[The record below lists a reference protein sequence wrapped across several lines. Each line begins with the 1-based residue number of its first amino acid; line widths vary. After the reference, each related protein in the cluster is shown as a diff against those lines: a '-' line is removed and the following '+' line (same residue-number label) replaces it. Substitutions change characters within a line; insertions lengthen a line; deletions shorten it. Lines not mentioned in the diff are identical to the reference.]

1 MCCAI
6 APLVAVPVHTHIHT
20 QVVHKRALRAQL
32 ALLLDSL
39 LSTESHQS
47 FGLNTMEINSH
58 YNHIQ
63 RKGDTISSVN
73 YIQQESGGGGGGGLG
88 GGGGGGGV
96 SVGTIGRDIM
106 ANNISHS
113 AAAAA
118 AAAAAASSQAAAL
131 QEQHIQFQQQL
142 IQLKQQQQLQ
152 QQLLLQHFQQQ
163 QQQLAEQHEKQ
174 LQERI
179 RKKYEEEQRVEKE
192 RMEKEKLESLKK
204 KEKHEQSAI
213 ASSEV
218 KQRLQEF
225 VLNKKHREATA
236 AANSA
241 NNSPPTPGTRNWQPV
256 IGKYE
261 NDFPLRKT
269 ASEPNLKV
277 RSVLKAKVIQ
287 RRSSPLLRRKDKAS
301 PLKRR
306 STLTSNGIPECLSE
320 SPPSGSNHSSF
331 QSSAGSTPIQEE
343 PCHSPFSSMN
353 PGSFC
358 DLTLYSSPSLPNIS
372 LGRPHVPITTTT
384 TSASVTSSLESS
396 GKSTTTSMSET
407 QMQRALRFAMPL
419 NIHPGHHSTAGLP
432 FYPSLPVIE
441 GEFTPPTS
449 PGYIQQQMKVLEQ
462 TTNRVPA
469 QTITGG
475 TTGNSSISGYPYPP
489 PPPGSVV
496 ITDQQVAQARL
507 QRSLQRPLGRTQS
520 APLPLGHPLLQQAGP
535 GIILSP
541 QQSEQYY
548 RERQLD
554 EQLQQRNLVKQHIR
568 QTVLTRASSKGQVVE
583 NVEEETEAA
592 VAQEM
597 KDSLLADIQEL
608 PPAGPDGVID
618 LTAPASRQRAA
629 SSDSSSELSR
639 QQHRQQQRE
648 AFLQQQRDL
657 MSPSSSSSSHRLL
670 SASLSSSSMFNSGGG
685 GGGGGDPISTTTNNN
700 LLLTTISQSSSSSHH
715 HLHQRPGHQPHPN
728 RPLSRTLSSPLVTLS
743 LNTTTGQQQQHES
756 MIVSSSSAGGRHVFT
771 TGLVYD
777 SLMLKHQCICADN
790 FHHPEH
796 GGRLQSIWA
805 RLQETGLAS
814 RCERVRSRKATLD
827 EIQLCHSESYTLLF
841 GTNPLNRQKLD
852 ASKLADL
859 PIKSFV
865 MLPCGGIGVDSDTTW
880 NEMHT
885 SGAARM
891 AAGCVVELA
900 FKVATG
906 ECKNGFA
913 VVRPPGSHAEHQ
925 QAMGFCFFNSIAI
938 AIKQLQ
944 LKLKMERILVVDW
957 DVHHGNGLQ
966 QMFYNDPHVLYVSL
980 HRHDDGNFFPGT
992 GDLQETG
999 IDDGVGFNVN
1009 IGWCGSLSP
1018 PMGDA
1023 EYLAAFRSV
1032 VMPIARDFNPDLI
1045 MVACGFDSAQGHP
1058 PPLGGYQITANC
1070 FGYLTQQLMT
1080 LAKGRVV
1087 MALEGGYDLPAICD
1101 CSQECV
1107 SALLGDDLSGLTEDE
1122 MTRKPCQNAV
1132 ELLQRVVS
1140 IQSTHWP
1147 ILRRTGHLIDCNFI
1161 DAQRKEK
1168 EECETV
1174 TALASLTVRQ
1184 SLNSPPETSGHS
1196 EEPMDE
1202 DNDK

>member
-1 MCCAI
+1 MC
-6 APLVAVPVHTHIHT
+6 
-20 QVVHKRALRAQL
+20 
-32 ALLLDSL
+32 
-39 LSTESHQS
+39 
-47 FGLNTMEINSH
+47 
-58 YNHIQ
+58 
-63 RKGDTISSVN
+63 
-73 YIQQESGGGGGGGLG
+73 
-88 GGGGGGGV
+88 
-96 SVGTIGRDIM
+96 
-106 ANNISHS
+106 
-113 AAAAA
+113 
-118 AAAAAASSQAAAL
+118 
-131 QEQHIQFQQQL
+131 
-142 IQLKQQQQLQ
+142 
-152 QQLLLQHFQQQ
+152 
-163 QQQLAEQHEKQ
+163 
-174 LQERI
+174 
-179 RKKYEEEQRVEKE
+179 
-192 RMEKEKLESLKK
+192 
-204 KEKHEQSAI
+204 HEQSAI

-225 VLNKKHREATA
+225 VLSKKQREAA

-241 NNSPPTPGTRNWQPV
+241 NNSPPTPGTRNWQPI

-343 PCHSPFSSMN
+343 PSHSPFSSLN
-353 PGSFC
+353 QGSVC

-372 LGRPHVPITTTT
+372 LGRPHVPNTT
-384 TSASVTSSLESS
+384 TSTAIHSES
-396 GKSTTTSMSET
+396 GKAITSVSET
-407 QMQRALRFAMPL
+407 QMRGLRFAMPM
-419 NIHPGHHSTAGLP
+419 NTIHAHHSSSGLP

-462 TTNRVPA
+462 TRVSQPIPISQSSA
-469 QTITGG
+469 VTSITG
-475 TTGNSSISGYPYPP
+475 TIYPYPP
-489 PPPGSVV
+489 GSVL
-496 ITDQQVAQARL
+496 TDSQVAQARL

-520 APLPLGHPLLQQAGP
+520 APLPLGHPMLQPGAQ

-548 RERQLD
+548 REKQLY
-554 EQLQQRNLVKQHIR
+554 EQQHRNLVKQHIR

-597 KDSLLADIQEL
+597 KDSLLEIHHEL
-608 PPAGPDGVID
+608 PVGPDGVMD
-618 LTAPASRQRAA
+618 LTASSKRLAA
-629 SSDSSSELSR
+629 CDTEMDR
-639 QQHRQQQRE
+639 QHRERE

-657 MSPSSSSSSHRLL
+657 MSPRLE
-670 SASLSSSSMFNSGGG
+670 SNTVSLLGPHS
-685 GGGGGDPISTTTNNN
+685 
-700 LLLTTISQSSSSSHH
+700 
-715 HLHQRPGHQPHPN
+715 RPGHHPHPN

-743 LNTTTGQQQQHES
+743 PNGGHETYT
-756 MIVSSSSAGGRHVFT
+756 VSTRHVFT

-805 RLQETGLAS
+805 RLQETGLAA
-814 RCERVRSRKATLD
+814 RCERVRSRKATLE
-827 EIQLCHSESYTLLF
+827 EIQLCHSEAYSLLF

-880 NEMHT
+880 NELHT

-891 AAGCVVELA
+891 AAGCVVDLTL
-900 FKVATG
+900 KVATG

-944 LKLKMERILVVDW
+944 LKLKMEKILIVDW

-966 QMFYNDPHVLYVSL
+966 QMFYNDPHVLYISL

-992 GDLQETG
+992 GDLQEVG
-999 IDDGVGFNVN
+999 VGEGVGFNVN

-1023 EYLAAFRSV
+1023 EYLAAFRAI
-1032 VMPIARDFNPDLI
+1032 VMPIAREFNPDI
-1045 MVACGFDSAQGHP
+1045 VMVASGFDSAKGHP
-1058 PPLGGYQITANC
+1058 PPLGGYQVSANC

-1080 LAKGRVV
+1080 LANGKVV
-1087 MALEGGYDLPAICD
+1087 MSLEGGYDLPSICD

-1107 SALLGDDLSGLTEDE
+1107 SALLEDEVSALKEEE
-1122 MTRKPCQNAV
+1122 MTRTPCQNAI
-1132 ELLQRVVS
+1132 ELLNRVVS
-1140 IQSTHWP
+1140 IQ
-1147 ILRRTGHLIDCNFI
+1147 
-1161 DAQRKEK
+1161 
-1168 EECETV
+1168 
-1174 TALASLTVRQ
+1174 
-1184 SLNSPPETSGHS
+1184 
-1196 EEPMDE
+1196 
-1202 DNDK
+1202 